1 MTISCHLGTVLQPT
15 VYLVIG
21 TFFLMRMIREGFPK
35 GTFSHSNLPL
45 RMVFKKS
52 AQLFKGVR
60 FMLVS
65 KNQRHSES
73 WTPVL
78 NAANAIVV
86 DDLPSSPGTAT
97 RELIISRN

>member
-1 MTISCHLGTVLQPT
+1 
-15 VYLVIG
+15 
-21 TFFLMRMIREGFPK
+21 
-35 GTFSHSNLPL
+35 
-45 RMVFKKS
+45 
-52 AQLFKGVR
+52 
-60 FMLVS
+60 MLVS